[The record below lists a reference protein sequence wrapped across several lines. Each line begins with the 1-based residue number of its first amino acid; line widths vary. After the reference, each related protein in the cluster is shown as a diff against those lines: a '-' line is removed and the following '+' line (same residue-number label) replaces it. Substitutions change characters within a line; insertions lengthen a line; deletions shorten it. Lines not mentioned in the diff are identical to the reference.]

1 MKINFYPAT
10 RAEEIEQNVKC
21 IVDTVAGTVPLD
33 RAFGLDVPQDVPAPF
48 LESQLTIRV
57 IEAVQEYEPRVEVA
71 GVTVEPGEDGKVY
84 PRVAYNLIGEEA
96 EDIGA
101 D

>member
-1 MKINFYPAT
+1 MKINFHPAT
-10 RAEEIEQNVKC
+10 RAEEIDQNVRC

-48 LESQLTIRV
+48 LESQLTMRV
-57 IEAVQEYEPRVEVA
+57 IEAVQEYEPRVEVT
-71 GVTVEPGEDGKVY
+71 GVTVEPGEGGKVY
-84 PRVAYNLIGEEA
+84 PRVAYNLIEEEA
-96 EDIGA
+96 EDVGA

>member
-1 MKINFYPAT
+1 MKVNFHPVT
-10 RAEEIEQNVKC
+10 REEEIEQNVKC

-48 LESQLTIRV
+48 LESQLSIRV

-71 GVTVEPGEDGKVY
+71 GVTMESGEDGEVY
-84 PRVAYNLIGEEA
+84 PRVAYNLIEEA
-96 EDIGA
+96 EDVGA